1 MVLHEDVPSSKIYRT
16 NEVDF
21 TIELSTI
28 RVGLI
33 VEWLNLAK
41 VNWVTYAARGPYPWT
56 AALGI
61 APAGRR
67 RPPRGAP
74 EPAF

>member
-41 VNWVTYAARGPYPWT
+41 VNWVTFVGGGGGVLN
-56 AALGI
+56 LGT
-61 APAGRR
+61 GSCR
-67 RPPRGAP
+67 
-74 EPAF
+74 